1 MDKIKEIYLELLP
14 KNIFKSRRAEVMVY
28 KHCLRGYLHD
38 KLKLDYRT
46 IARIES
52 ELYGGK
58 VDHTTIMNSIINY
71 NNRQDEYLFYHTL
84 DYITTRFEGFT
95 VVGAE

>member
-1 MDKIKEIYLELLP
+1 
-14 KNIFKSRRAEVMVY
+14 MVY
-28 KHCLRGYLHD
+28 KHCLRGYLHY

-84 DYITTRFEGFT
+84 DYITTRLQGPS
-95 VVGAE
+95 VVS